1 MPTYLLIANLLIANL
16 AEIVRASSGL
26 LLSLGM
32 LVALGVLGWVN
43 WIAPFY
49 RTLPPKPTF
58 ANENG
63 TAPPPKPIIEPP
75 KLEKPKPK
83 PVEKP
88 DVLYKATV
96 NSSIGLVLRQKPE
109 PGSGA
114 AGGAAFKAEVEIIK
128 ESDDREWAMVRDP
141 ATQEQGWVRV
151 GNLTRS

>member
-1 MPTYLLIANLLIANL
+1 MVLANL
-16 AEIVRASSGL
+16 AEMVRASSGL
-26 LLSLGM
+26 LISLGM
-32 LVALGVLGWVN
+32 FTALGILGWVN

-49 RTLPPKPTF
+49 RTLPPKPIF
-58 ANENG
+58 PNENG
-63 TAPPPKPIIEPP
+63 APPPPKPVVQAP

-83 PVEKP
+83 APEKL

-109 PGSGA
+109 PGSEA
-114 AGGAAFKAEVEIIK
+114 AGGADFKAEVEIIK
-128 ESDDREWAMVRDP
+128 ESDDREWVLVRDP